1 MGRRVPRFP
10 CKASAEVS
18 SGGAIE
24 LTNVTELSR
33 YGCFLQTPT
42 PLATGTSLAVKI
54 MNQGKV
60 FAATAMVVYSQP
72 DLGMGIAFRE
82 VKSFVSRRPRR
93 LAARVARKARRRC
106 QLTGQFRA
114 RF

>member
-1 MGRRVPRFP
+1 MARRVPRFP
-10 CKASAEVS
+10 CKASAEVT

-54 MNQGKV
+54 INQGNV

-82 VKSFVSRRPRR
+82 VKSV
-93 LAARVARKARRRC
+93 C
-106 QLTGQFRA
+106 QTILEEWLQHSLDRQNRTPAIDDFESQ
-114 RF
+114 

>member
-1 MGRRVPRFP
+1 M
-10 CKASAEVS
+10 EV
-18 SGGAIE
+18 A
-24 LTNVTELSR
+24 NVTQLSR

-54 MNQGKV
+54 MNQGNV

-82 VKSFVSRRPRR
+82 VKSLFQSVLEDWLRELLEKRGG
-93 LAARVARKARRRC
+93 A
-106 QLTGQFRA
+106 TN
-114 RF
+114 

>member
-10 CKASAEVS
+10 CKASAEVT
-18 SGGAIE
+18 SGGVIE
-24 LTNVTELSR
+24 VTNVTELSR
-33 YGCFLQTPT
+33 YGCFLQTSK

-54 MNQGKV
+54 MNQGQV

-82 VKSFVSRRPRR
+82 VKSLFQSVLEDWLRELLEKRGG
-93 LAARVARKARRRC
+93 AVN
-106 QLTGQFRA
+106 
-114 RF
+114 

>member
-10 CKASAEVS
+10 CKASAEVT
-18 SGGAIE
+18 SGDAVE

-33 YGCFLQTPT
+33 YGCFVQTPT
-42 PLATGTSLAVKI
+42 PLATGTTLAVKI

-72 DLGMGIAFRE
+72 DLGWVLLFQ
-82 VKSFVSRRPRR
+82 K
-93 LAARVARKARRRC
+93 
-106 QLTGQFRA
+106 
-114 RF
+114 

>member
-10 CKASAEVS
+10 CKASAEVTS
-18 SGGAIE
+18 EGAME
-24 LTNVTELSR
+24 VANVTQLSR
-33 YGCFLQTPT
+33 YGCFLETPT

-54 MNQGKV
+54 MNQGNV

-82 VKSFVSRRPRR
+82 VKSLFQSVLEDWLRELLEKRGG
-93 LAARVARKARRRC
+93 
-106 QLTGQFRA
+106 TTN
-114 RF
+114 

>member
-10 CKASAEVS
+10 CKASAEVT

-24 LTNVTELSR
+24 LANMTELSR

-42 PLATGTSLAVKI
+42 PLTTGTSLAVKI

-82 VKSFVSRRPRR
+82 VKSLFQGVLEDWLRELLEKRGG
-93 LAARVARKARRRC
+93 AVN
-106 QLTGQFRA
+106 
-114 RF
+114 

>member
-1 MGRRVPRFP
+1 MARRVPRFR
-10 CKASAEVS
+10 CKAPAEVTS
-18 SGGAIE
+18 DGTLE

-42 PLATGTSLAVKI
+42 PLATGTSLVVRI

-82 VKSFVSRRPRR
+82 VKSLFQTILDDWLRELLEKRGV
-93 LAARVARKARRRC
+93 VN
-106 QLTGQFRA
+106 
-114 RF
+114 

>member
-1 MGRRVPRFP
+1 MARRVPRFR
-10 CKASAEVS
+10 CKAPAEVTS
-18 SGGAIE
+18 DDTLE

-42 PLATGTSLAVKI
+42 PLATGTNLVVRI

-72 DLGMGIAFRE
+72 DLGMGIAFRG
-82 VKSFVSRRPRR
+82 VKSLFQTILDDWLRELLEKRGV
-93 LAARVARKARRRC
+93 VN
-106 QLTGQFRA
+106 
-114 RF
+114 